1 RRRPE
6 ARWRKKV
13 SDVSELTRLQEQ
25 LLESA
30 WTYLKPGG
38 VIAYV
43 TCSPHVAETNAI
55 VDWALKRLPGVELI
69 DSNNVL
75 KAINPNLALNSTRST
90 SQLWP
95 HLHQT
100 DAMFLA
106 LLRKSV
112 G

>member
-1 RRRPE
+1 
-6 ARWRKKV
+6 
-13 SDVSELTRLQEQ
+13 
-25 LLESA
+25 
-30 WTYLKPGG
+30 
-38 VIAYV
+38 V

-55 VDWALKRLPGVELI
+55 VDWALKRLPAVELI
-69 DSNNVL
+69 DSNKVL
-75 KAINPNLALNSTRST
+75 KTINPNLALNTTRAT